1 LISVRANPTLIGA
14 FIVGAIVLLVAGVFL
29 FGSGRFFQDNM
40 DAVLYF
46 DGDVQGLN
54 VGAAVKFRGVRIGE
68 VTSISTVVEE
78 GSTEVRIPVTINIVG
93 TRELARQMAGK
104 TRMDPFEFM
113 VSRGLRGQ
121 LRTESLVTGLLF
133 VQLDFYPDAPATDLP
148 LTDPAT
154 GLRRI
159 PTVPTMLQEAQ
170 VTMRGLVEKLEDLPL
185 AAMLESLHGV
195 LEGADKL
202 LNAPGIQQA
211 PARIEATLSQ
221 LQTATADTNARLG
234 PLLAS
239 ATEALQNINTL
250 AAELSPLVERAGQ
263 TLDHLDTMSRGDGV
277 RLLRDLDAAVKE
289 ANATLVQT
297 RAAMAGV
304 EDLAQPTSA
313 TGHQLRSTLNELQAA
328 ARAVNELAT
337 ALEAE
342 PNAVIFGRQDGLN
355 E

>member
-1 LISVRANPTLIGA
+1 MSVRANPTLIGA
-14 FIVGAIVLLVAGVFL
+14 FIVGAIVLLIGGVFL
-29 FGSGRFFQDNM
+29 FGSGRLFQDNM

-54 VGAAVKFRGVRIGE
+54 VGAAVKFRGVRVGE
-68 VTSISTVVEE
+68 VTSISTRVED
-78 GSTEVRIPVTINIVG
+78 GTTEVSIPVTINVVG
-93 TRELARQMAGK
+93 TRDLARQMAGK
-104 TRMDPFEFM
+104 RKIDPFEFM
-113 VSRGLRGQ
+113 VHQGLRGQ

-148 LTDPAT
+148 LIDPAT

-159 PTVPTMLQEAQ
+159 PTVPTILQEAQ
-170 VTMRGLVEKLEDLPL
+170 VTMRGLVEKLEKLPL
-185 AAMLESLHGV
+185 ADMLESLHGV

-211 PARIEATLSQ
+211 PERLEATLTQ
-221 LQTATADTNARLG
+221 LQSATEDTNARLG
-234 PLLAS
+234 PLLTS
-239 ATEALQNINTL
+239 ATEALRNINTL
-250 AAELSPLVERAGQ
+250 VADLSPLVKRAGQ
-263 TLDHLDTMSRGDGV
+263 TLDHLDSMSRGDGV
-277 RLLRDLDAAVKE
+277 RLLKDLDAAVKE

-328 ARAVNELAT
+328 ARAVNELAS
-337 ALEAE
+337 ALEAQ
-342 PNAVIFGRQDGLN
+342 PNSVIFGRQEGLS

>member
-1 LISVRANPTLIGA
+1 MIGVRANPTLIGA
-14 FIVGAIVLLVAGVFL
+14 FIVGAIVLLVGGLFL
-29 FGSGRFFQDNM
+29 FGSGRFFRDNM

-54 VGAAVKFRGVRIGE
+54 VGAAVKFRGVRIGQ

-78 GSTEVRIPVTINIVG
+78 GSTEVSIPVTINIAG
-93 TRELARQMAGK
+93 TRELAHQMAGDRK
-104 TRMDPFEFM
+104 VDPFEFM
-113 VSRGLRGQ
+113 VQRGLRGQ
-121 LRTESLVTGLLF
+121 LRTESLVTGLFF
-133 VQLDFYPDAPATDLP
+133 VQLDFYPDAPAAELP
-148 LTDPAT
+148 LIDPAT
-154 GLRRI
+154 GLHRI

-170 VTMRGLVEKLEDLPL
+170 VTMRELVEKLEKLPL
-185 AAMLESLHGV
+185 AEMLESLHGV
-195 LEGADKL
+195 LEGADTL

-211 PARIEATLSQ
+211 PARIDATLTQ
-221 LQTATADTNARLG
+221 LQTVTADANARLE

-239 ATEALQNINTL
+239 ASEALQNINAL
-250 AAELSPLVERAGQ
+250 AANLSPLVERAGQ

-297 RAAMAGV
+297 RAAMVGV

-313 TGHQLRSTLNELQAA
+313 TGHQLRTTLDELQAA
-328 ARAVNELAT
+328 ARAINELAT

-342 PNAVIFGRQDGLN
+342 PNAVIFGRQDDSN